1 MVLEVEVMDAGGRW
15 GGAGGPVDLGERPVR
30 TRMSAVAG
38 DGSLQGLVGLPEV
51 RGSSLGPVRAG
62 NPVC

>member
-30 TRMSAVAG
+30 IRMSAVAG
-38 DGSLQGLVGLPEV
+38 DGTARVGRTP
-51 RGSSLGPVRAG
+51 
-62 NPVC
+62 